1 MNNPRDIRGGNGAL
15 LRPQGA
21 RSVFA
26 PLRGYISPGI
36 GSDGFAFQRGREAGD
51 EFLLRFVIGRALAVV
66 PGRRDDTVHAIFRL
80 FRSIA
85 PRSDARVGHG
95 GRIGQLPGFF
105 RPVAEGV
112 VFPQGRGHRRGRVA
126 RIRLCF
132 GELSL
137 GVVGVSRVNDSADG
151 VGDARAQGFPDS
163 IDNAALQFGF
173 RFTGHGFR
181 EGPHTVIGQVNG
193 VSQMPLSRTGFF
205 QDRSVR
211 CMARDECG
219 SRGNGLRRRQTVLAV
234 GVGSDPAQDV
244 GGGCCA
250 AEKVIQ

>member
-1 MNNPRDIRGGNGAL
+1 ML
-15 LRPQGA
+15 
-21 RSVFA
+21 
-26 PLRGYISPGI
+26 
-36 GSDGFAFQRGREAGD
+36 
-51 EFLLRFVIGRALAVV
+51 FVIGRALAIVS
-66 PGRRDDTVHAIFRL
+66 GRRDDAIHPVFGLFHTV
-80 FRSIA
+80 A
-85 PRSDARVGHG
+85 PRGDARVGHG

-105 RPVAEGV
+105 RPVAKVV

-163 IDNAALQFGF
+163 IDDAALQFGF

-193 VSQMPLSRTGFF
+193 VSQMPLSRPGLFH
-205 QDRSVR
+205 DRSVR
-211 CMARDECG
+211 SAPRDERSPG
-219 SRGNGLRRRQTVLAV
+219 GDGLRRRQTVLAV